1 MSFSFK
7 IWYEANKFALSEKRK
22 LRYRTDPVYRAGVQ
36 ANNAKVREENSQK
49 KSTENAIVE
58 KARLVAFG
66 PKPQW
71 KTFDASSQPDAGQT
85 SGKLLTIGAVAAA
98 LGRSIQSVRLYEKRG
113 LIPPAPYRSNKGDR
127 LYPPEMILEL
137 HDKLKAMGRTTG
149 EVRVRRDRTTVVT
162 VRNDLGVTKKMPLFR
177 VSDIAKACNRNIA
190 TIEHMEADG
199 LFPAT
204 PLRAGGASGARLYSG
219 DMIIGART
227 VFAML
232 DAGDISRTDV
242 LELVRES
249 WKNVSLCNNAVVLS
263 TKQTETETHGT
274 QAGSE

>member
-7 IWYEANKFALSEKRK
+7 TWYETNKFALSEKRK
-22 LRYRTDPVYRAGVQ
+22 LRYRMDPVYRAGVQ
-36 ANNAKVREENSQK
+36 ANNAKVREENSRK
-49 KSTENAIVE
+49 RSTENSIVE

-71 KTFDASSQPDAGQT
+71 KTFDASSQPAAGQT
-85 SGKLLTIGAVAAA
+85 PGKLLTIGAVAAA
-98 LGRSIQSVRLYEKRG
+98 LGRSIQSVRLYEKQG
-113 LIPPAPYRSNKGDR
+113 LIPPAPYRSKKGDR

-137 HDKLKAMGRTTG
+137 HDKLKAMGRTSG
-149 EVRVRRDRTTVVT
+149 EVRVRRDRTTVAT
-162 VRNDLGVTKKMPLFR
+162 VRNDKGVTNKMPLLR
-177 VSDIAKACNRNIA
+177 VSELARACNRNIA

-204 PLRAGGASGARLYSG
+204 PLRVGGASGARLYSG

-232 DAGDISRTDV
+232 DAGEISRTDV
-242 LELVRES
+242 FELVSES
-249 WKNVSLCNNAVVLS
+249 WKNVHLFDKSAVIP
-263 TKQTETETHGT
+263 TKQTEIDNGT